1 MLSISLCNY
10 QAAIPRLSGLVA
22 APSCSTLTGIGVLL
36 DCSSPNN
43 TPQVQW
49 LRAVLPRCRKTR
61 HFQLGFRNASRRRV
75 KRTRCRRG
83 ASAGRA
89 GRRSAGEG
97 RSGARSELVTCTS
110 PSYSYPHQKS
120 SCIVHNLYRPSFT
133 LASSLVALSR
143 HCSRT
148 LCRTKLLRPKPFIP
162 AVYSFATTSRGLTTP
177 VAQSRQ
183 HPRTRL
189 QPALLAPAS
198 IGISQVRFCSC
209 EGSSSFAV
217 MASDRDIL
225 PLWSVSSLL

>member
-1 MLSISLCNY
+1 
-10 QAAIPRLSGLVA
+10 VA
-22 APSCSTLTGIGVLL
+22 APSCSTLTGIGVVL
-36 DCSSPNN
+36 DCSSPSN
-43 TPQVQW
+43 THQFQW

-61 HFQLGFRNASRRRV
+61 HFQLGFRNASRRSHHMV
-75 KRTRCRRG
+75 KWTSCRRG
-83 ASAGRA
+83 ASAGPQ
-89 GRRSAGEG
+89 AGEG
-97 RSGARSELVTCTS
+97 RSGAGSELVTCTS

-133 LASSLVALSR
+133 LASSLVTLSR

-162 AVYSFATTSRGLTTP
+162 SVYSFTTTSRGLTTP
-177 VAQSRQ
+177 LAQSRQ

-189 QPALLAPAS
+189 QPALSAPAS
-198 IGISQVRFCSC
+198 IGTSQVRFCSC

-225 PLWSVSSLL
+225 PLWSVISSVL